1 MTLAHWARWL
11 LWANAAAS
19 AASILFAWRRGFDPF
34 SIGDSETLYGLAAS
48 ALLFATAILVLIWL
62 YRANAGARAL
72 GAEDM
77 MVSPGWAV
85 AWFFVPLANLV
96 MPFIAM
102 RELWKA
108 SANPRDWQLASA
120 PLAIPLWWAFW
131 LASGLAGGVAVVLA
145 LQPEMDAL
153 AAADAA
159 VALSELLSIPAALLL
174 AWIVGGV
181 EKLQAGPEHLRDR
194 FA

>member
-1 MTLAHWARWL
+1 MTLAHTARWL
-11 LWANAAAS
+11 LWANGAAS
-19 AASILFAWRRGFDPF
+19 VVFLLFVWRLGSFAVV
-34 SIGDSETLYGLAAS
+34 EMEYLYGPPSLV
-48 ALLFATAILVLIWL
+48 LFVGTAIVVLTWL
-62 YRANAGARAL
+62 YRANAKARAL

-85 AWFFVPLANLV
+85 GWFFVPLANLV
-96 MPFIAM
+96 MPYIAM

-108 SANPRDWQLASA
+108 SANPRDWQLAPA

-131 LASGLAGGVAVVLA
+131 LASGIAGAVSVMLA
-145 LQPEMDAL
+145 LQPEKDAL

-174 AWIVGGV
+174 AWIIGGV

>member
-1 MTLAHWARWL
+1 MAVAHWARRL

-19 AASILFAWRRGFDPF
+19 AVSILLAWRRGFDPF
-34 SIGDSETLYGLAAS
+34 AIGDSETLYGLADS
-48 ALLFATAILVLIWL
+48 ALLFVTAILVLIWL
-62 YRANAGARAL
+62 YRANARARAL

-85 AWFFVPLANLV
+85 GWFFVPLANLV
-96 MPFIAM
+96 MPYIAM

-108 SANPRDWQLASA
+108 SAHPRDWQLASA

-131 LASGLAGGVAVVLA
+131 LASGVAGGVAVVLA
-145 LQPEMDAL
+145 LRPEKDAL

-181 EKLQAGPEHLRDR
+181 EKLQAGPEHLGHR